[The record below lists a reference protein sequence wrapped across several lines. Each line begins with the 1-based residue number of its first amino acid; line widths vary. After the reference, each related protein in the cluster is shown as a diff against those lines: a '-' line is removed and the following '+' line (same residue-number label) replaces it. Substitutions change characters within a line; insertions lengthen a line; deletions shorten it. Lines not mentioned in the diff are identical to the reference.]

1 MAENVSGRKRRKV
14 VILGGGFAGLT
25 AARTLRS
32 VPVEVILV
40 DRTNHHLFQPLLYQV
55 ATAMLAP
62 TDITAPI
69 RWVLRRQRNA
79 RVIMAE
85 ARGVDVARRV
95 VLIDGGT
102 ELSYDFLIVATGCR
116 HAYFGHDEWEP
127 DAPGL
132 KSISDA
138 LDMRRRFL
146 LAFEEAEKCE
156 DDDLRSAWQTFVIV
170 GGGPTGVELAGM
182 LPEIARGAMRNDFRR
197 IDTRRTRVILLEGGL
212 GILVSFPPELSH
224 RAARD
229 LAELGVE
236 VRTNALVTRIER
248 DAVYVGS
255 ERIPTHTVFWAAG
268 NVSSPLG
275 KSLNAPLDGAGRV
288 QVEPDLS
295 LPDHPEI
302 FVAGDLAAVVQD
314 GKLVPGVAPAA
325 NQEGKTA
332 ARNIALT
339 LEGKPR
345 RNFRYFNKGNLAT
358 IGRSRA
364 IAEFGRVH
372 FAGRVAWWM
381 WLGVHIMYLV
391 GFRNRLSVLLQWGYA
406 YFTYQ
411 RGARLI
417 EEPAMSSWRRSSG
430 QANG

>member
-1 MAENVSGRKRRKV
+1 MAENLPGRRLPRV
-14 VILGGGFAGLT
+14 VILGGGFGGLT
-25 AARTLRS
+25 AARTLKS
-32 VPVEVILV
+32 VPVEVTLI

-69 RWVLRRQRNA
+69 RWILRNQRNA
-79 RVIMAE
+79 RVLMAE
-85 ARGVDVARRV
+85 ALSVDVARRV
-95 VLIDGGT
+95 VLLDEGAEI
-102 ELSYDFLIVATGCR
+102 SYDFLIVATGSR
-116 HAYFGHDEWEP
+116 HAYFGHDEWEA

-132 KSISDA
+132 KSITDA

-156 DDDLRSAWQTFVIV
+156 DDALRSAWQTFVVV

-182 LPEIARGAMRNDFRR
+182 LPEIARGALKNDFRR
-197 IDTRRTRVILLEGGL
+197 IDTRQTRVILLEGGP
-212 GILVSFPPELSH
+212 GILVAFPPELSL

-236 VRTNALVTRIER
+236 VRTNALVTRIDQ
-248 DAVYVGS
+248 DAVYVGGD
-255 ERIPTHTVFWAAG
+255 RIPARTVFWAAG
-268 NVSSPLG
+268 NISSPLG
-275 KSLNAPLDGAGRV
+275 NWLDAPLDRAGRV

-295 LPDHPEI
+295 VPNHPEV
-302 FVAGDLAAVVQD
+302 FVVGDMAAVVQD
-314 GKLVPGVAPAA
+314 GQLVPGVAPAA
-325 NQEGKTA
+325 NQEGRTA
-332 ARNIALT
+332 AKNIART
-339 LEGKPR
+339 LAGKPR
-345 RNFRYFNKGNLAT
+345 RNFHYFNKGNLAT

-372 FAGRVAWWM
+372 IAGRLAWLM

-406 YFTYQ
+406 YVTYQ

-417 EEPAMSSWRRSSG
+417 AEAPAGRTGRPVG
-430 QANG
+430 

>member
-1 MAENVSGRKRRKV
+1 MAESAGGRRLLRV

-32 VPVEVILV
+32 VPVEVTLV
-40 DRTNHHLFQPLLYQV
+40 DRTNHHIFQPLLYQV

-69 RWVLRRQRNA
+69 RWILRKQRNT
-79 RVIMAE
+79 RVVMAE
-85 ARGVDVARRV
+85 VHSVDIVRRI
-95 VLIDGGT
+95 VLLDGDV
-102 ELSYDFLIVATGCR
+102 EVPYDFLIVATGSR
-116 HAYFGHDEWEP
+116 HAYFGHDEWEA

-132 KSISDA
+132 KSITDA
-138 LDMRRRFL
+138 LNMRQRFL
-146 LAFEEAEKCE
+146 MAFEEAEKCE
-156 DDDLRSAWQTFVIV
+156 DAAARAAWQTFVVI

-182 LPEIARGAMRNDFRR
+182 LPEIARGALRSDFRR
-197 IDTRRTRVILLEGGL
+197 IDTRQTRVILLEGGP
-212 GILVSFPPELSH
+212 GILVSFPQELSL

-236 VRTNALVTRIER
+236 VRTNALVTRVEQ
-248 DAVYVGS
+248 DAVFIGDD
-255 ERIPTHTVFWAAG
+255 RIATRTVFWAAG

-275 KSLNAPLDGAGRV
+275 SWLDAPLDRAGRV
-288 QVEPDLS
+288 EVEPDLS
-295 LPDHPEI
+295 VPNHPEV
-302 FVAGDLAAVVQD
+302 FVVGDMAAVVQD

-325 NQEGKTA
+325 NQEGRTA
-332 ARNIALT
+332 AKNIART
-339 LEGKPR
+339 IEGKPR
-345 RNFRYFNKGNLAT
+345 RNFRYVNKGNLAT

-364 IAEFGRVH
+364 IAEFGSVH
-372 FAGRVAWWM
+372 FAGRLAWVM

-417 EEPAMSSWRRSSG
+417 VEAKTDNQSPSTG
-430 QANG
+430 